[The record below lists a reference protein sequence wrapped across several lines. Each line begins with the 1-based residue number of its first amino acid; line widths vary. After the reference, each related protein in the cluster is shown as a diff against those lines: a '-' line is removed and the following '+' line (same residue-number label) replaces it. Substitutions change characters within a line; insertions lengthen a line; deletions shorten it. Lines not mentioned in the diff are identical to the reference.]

1 MRTAKTLIRLGE
13 CPGLSESSLGAHSL
27 CWFCH
32 VAAQINVTL
41 LMAIQTFTMYVEE
54 KKMLK
59 KTSAVENSALQ
70 SLGSLVSFQL

>member
-32 VAAQINVTL
+32 VAAQINV